1 MKVVAAGAYKL
12 GQGNPL
18 QGYIYATDAQHPAG
32 NTPFNIERVDQLG
45 LGLATVTF
53 TVPTERPGL
62 ASFQWFIQGPNW
74 YDTSDI
80 EWINP
85 YQIRVL
91 GHVGDQ
97 PWDNPF
103 KILAIQQMPD
113 GATEL
118 PPEFILYGT
127 FDPAGTLIDN
137 DPDHPL
143 GGFPARGFLSTIN
156 YGGGSYDINLS
167 VDFYS
172 SCYSWFVWYEPPPGA
187 PSLAVTHAP
196 NSTRVARFMFVNPAG
211 GSGLPQGK
219 WHVAAYKFGDDLPT
233 SLSIYDISTQPYGG
247 GFQPG
252 VTIGLIGYAYY
263 ADGRRGQLDTMVP
276 TWTSADEG
284 LFIVNPNNTL
294 TAVAEGTATLTM
306 EWKGLSTT
314 QQVTVYP
321 P

>member
-1 MKVVAAGAYKL
+1 MKIVAAGAYRL

-18 QGYIYATDAQHPAG
+18 PGYIYAVDAQHPAG
-32 NTPFNIERVDQLG
+32 NTPFNIERVEQIG
-45 LGLATVTF
+45 TGVANVYF
-53 TVPTERPGL
+53 TVPTERPGF

-80 EWINP
+80 EWVNP

-97 PWDNPF
+97 AWDNPF
-103 KILAIQQMPD
+103 KLLAIQQMPD

-127 FDPAGTLIDN
+127 FDPAGNVIEN

-143 GGFPARGFLSTIN
+143 GGFPSRGFLNTIN

-187 PSLAVTHAP
+187 PDLAVTHTP

-219 WHVAAYKFGDDLPT
+219 WHVAAYKFGDDQPV
-233 SLSIYDISTQPYGG
+233 SLSQLDVTQ
-247 GFQPG
+247 QSRG
-252 VTIGLIGYAYY
+252 VGIATPVIGYAHY
-263 ADGRRGQLDTMVP
+263 ADGRVGQLDTLTP
-276 TWTSADEG
+276 TWTSSDEG
-284 LFIVNPNNTL
+284 IFVVDGPPTYSITGVTP
-294 TAVAEGTATLTM
+294 GTADLTIS
-306 EWKGLSTT
+306 WKGLTNVQS
-314 QQVTVYP
+314 VTIP
-321 P
+321 